1 MRRFPDVTVG
11 TAHFST
17 LKTFLGYLWP
27 KDNPQIKTRVVLAF
41 SFLFLAKLAHVIV
54 PFVYKE
60 IVDYFAPVTGVK
72 PLVIPVI
79 LIVIYGLVRLSTSFF
94 TELRDVTFRFIE
106 QWITRF
112 MGLAVFK
119 HLHKL
124 SLRFHLD
131 RKTGALNRA
140 IERGIKGIEYLTF
153 FSTFNI
159 LPTLL
164 EIILISGVIA
174 FMFGF
179 AFSLTIIIP
188 LILYIIFTVTIT
200 EWRNKFQRVMNQ
212 QENDAN
218 AHTIDSL
225 LNYETVKYF
234 SNEEAEEKRFDSFLE
249 KYQKAALSNQ
259 KSLSILNFGQSVIIV
274 CGITLAMVLASI
286 KLLNQTITMGDFVL
300 INTYLFQ
307 LYIPLNFLGTAY
319 RTIKQSLVNL
329 EEMTSL
335 LEVSQ
340 EIKDRDNAID
350 LPPLGGEIKF
360 ENVSFHYDPDRA
372 ILKNISFTLPKG
384 QTIAIVGPSGAGK
397 STISRLLFRFYD
409 VIQGSIKIDGQ
420 DIRDLS
426 QKSLRNAIGIVPQ
439 DTVLFNDSIYY
450 NIAYGKILTDVSE
463 IHLAA
468 KLAHIDRFI
477 ESLPQKYQ
485 TMVGERG
492 LKLSGGEKQRVAIAR
507 VILKNPM
514 ILLFDEATSALDSK
528 TEKEIQHNLKEI
540 SKDRTTLIIAH
551 RLSTIID
558 ADKIIVLDHGEIIEE
573 GTHQELLALGGLY
586 ATMWARQQESSGL
599 REKLQ
604 EVEQESPELPRL

>member
-1 MRRFPDVTVG
+1 MRRFPEVRAG
-11 TAHFST
+11 TAHWST
-17 LKTFLGYLWP
+17 LTRFLKYLWP
-27 KDNPQIKTRVVLAF
+27 KDNASIKRRVVFAF
-41 SFLFLAKLAHVIV
+41 LFLFLAKLAHVVV

-60 IVDYFAPVTGVK
+60 IVDYFAPTTGVK
-72 PLVIPVI
+72 PLVIPII
-79 LIVIYGLVRLSTSFF
+79 LIVVYGLVRLSTSLF
-94 TELRDVTFRFIE
+94 TELRDITFRFIE

-112 MGLAVFK
+112 MGLAVFQ

-159 LPTLL
+159 LPTLI
-164 EIILISGVIA
+164 EIMLISVIIA
-174 FMFGF
+174 YMFGF
-179 AFSLTIIIP
+179 LFSLTIVVP

-218 AHTIDSL
+218 AHTVDSL

-234 SNEEAEEKRFDSFLE
+234 SNEEAEEKRFDVFLE
-249 KYQKAALSNQ
+249 KYQKASLSNQ
-259 KSLSILNFGQSVIIV
+259 RSLSILNFGQSVIIV

-286 KLLNQTITMGDFVL
+286 KLLNQNITMGDFVL

-319 RTIKQSLVNL
+319 RTIKQSLVDL

-335 LEVSQ
+335 LLVPAEV
-340 EIKDRDNAID
+340 KDREDAIE
-350 LPPLGGEIKF
+350 LVPTGGEIRF
-360 ENVSFHYDPDRA
+360 ENVSFHYDPDRP
-372 ILKNISFTLPKG
+372 ILKNISFILPKG
-384 QTIAIVGPSGAGK
+384 KTIAIVGPSGAGK

-409 VIQGSIKIDGQ
+409 VTQGSIKIDNQ
-420 DIRDLS
+420 DLRDLS
-426 QKSLRNAIGIVPQ
+426 QKSLRKAIGIVPQ

-450 NIAYGKILTDVSE
+450 NIAYGKMTAGASE
-463 IHLAA
+463 IHHAA
-468 KLAHIDRFI
+468 KLAHIDHFI
-477 ESLPQKYQ
+477 ESLPQKYE
-485 TMVGERG
+485 TLVGERG

-528 TEKEIQHNLKEI
+528 TEKDIQKNLKEI
-540 SKDRTTLIIAH
+540 SKDTTTLIIAH
-551 RLSTIID
+551 RLSTIVD
-558 ADKIIVLDHGEIIEE
+558 ADKIIVLDHGEIVEE
-573 GTHQELLALGGLY
+573 GTHQELLSLNGLY

-604 EVEQESPELPRL
+604 EVELQ